1 MSEKTAA
8 EMLKEELFAETKHAS
23 YTCTDDEI
31 AVADDF
37 CVGYADF
44 LNKCKTEREAVAYT
58 KALAEKEGFTAF
70 DPAAS
75 YKAGDKVYFE
85 IHKKAL
91 ILCVFGT
98 ESLA

>member
-8 EMLKEELFAETKHAS
+8 EMLKEERFAETKHAS

-75 YKAGDKVYFE
+75 YEAGDKV
-85 IHKKAL
+85 
-91 ILCVFGT
+91 
-98 ESLA
+98 